1 MACAVARCSR
11 SANLRSARTRST
23 ARRCAMVVTHAIA
36 LPRPSRNLA
45 AQRHTSSST
54 SWQTSSAW
62 NGSRTTL
69 RTTPNTVAAARAQ
82 TTSNAAWSPLATS
95 PRQAPRSVS
104 DTGRTSAAAPACGRA
119 SLLPTS
125 VIRHRGGHRLVPG
138 PGFRP
143 ARQSTTARAT
153 SNNRDRSPARRA
165 SQPLGIPHQR
175 GVPMRFVT
183 RRRPGLVLVG
193 LAAAAVAATGVV
205 PAAASAAAQASP
217 VVGHVYVNDNTAGA
231 NTIGAFDRHADGTL
245 TPEAGSPF
253 AAAGAGSNQISV
265 LRIRGNGSLK
275 LVPGGVVP
283 SGGVLPVSIAIHGD
297 LVYAANSGSG
307 GSNYTGFRLHHS
319 GRLAPIAG
327 SAVALPDG
335 SQPGDVLFNGDGT
348 KLAGTR
354 VGTSQIDSFTVGPG
368 GLLTAA
374 SGSPFPAQGLGPF
387 GSQFRPTNPDQLF
400 VSNAHNAG
408 AGSGTGSAFSDSADG
423 TLAPIGSSP
432 FADLQ
437 TAPCWVEIS
446 HNGRFLFTVNTGSGS
461 ISRYRITHGGALIL
475 LGSTAVKASGSVGA
489 VDARLSPDGR
499 TLYVDESKIGAVG
512 ALAVHG
518 GGLTEL
524 ASSPVSLPAGAAPA
538 GIVTS

>member
-138 PGFRP
+138 PGFCP

-297 LVYAANSGSG
+297 LVYVANSGSG

-374 SGSPFPAQGLGPF
+374 PGSPFPAQGLGPF
-387 GSQFRPTNPDQLF
+387 GSEFSPASPNQLF
-400 VSNAHNAG
+400 VSNAHNGTG
-408 AGSGTGSAFSDSADG
+408 AGTVSAFSDAADG
-423 TLAPIGSSP
+423 TLTSIGASP
-432 FADLQ
+432 FADNQ

-446 HNGRFLFTVNTGSGS
+446 HDGQFLFTVNTGSGTVS
-461 ISRYRITHGGALIL
+461 SYQIAPDGTLTLAGSTPVGATGGA
-475 LGSTAVKASGSVGA
+475 GA

-499 TLYVDESKIGAVG
+499 YLYVDESKIGAVG
-512 ALAVHG
+512 AFAVTG
-518 GGLTEL
+518 STLTEL
-524 ASSPVSLPAGAAPA
+524 PTSPTPLPTGATPA
-538 GIVTS
+538 GIVAT